1 MKVEFEVPEWAIGR
15 HIYIF
20 AGAELLGR
28 QECNISHDK
37 EGKHSI
43 SYFPLKIKP
52 ENGRCNRCGNCC
64 ITTGFMR
71 SQLVEIKKA
80 LHGFKDY
87 DGPCPFLT
95 DEGCLLGA
103 RIPFS
108 CIRSICTDYEGCTE
122 MLEVVG

>member
-1 MKVEFEVPEWAIGR
+1 MKIEFEVPEWAIRR

-20 AGAELLGR
+20 TGNELLAKK
-28 QECNISHDK
+28 ECRILHKNGEHVA
-37 EGKHSI
+37 E
-43 SYFPLKIKP
+43 YLPLRIKP

-64 ITTGFMR
+64 QTTGFLR
-71 SQLVEIKKA
+71 GHLIEIKKA

-95 DEGCLLGA
+95 DEGCLMGA

-108 CIRSICTDYEGCTE
+108 CLRSICTDYDGCTE
-122 MLEVVG
+122 KLEVVE